1 MQHIKGQGDEVDAAI
16 DQGLLQQLPLGS
28 HQHRRR
34 AQDQKAQGRQH
45 HAAGRR
51 GVHDQ
56 GKDVVGPLA
65 VPLAHG
71 LGDQGAAASAEHE
84 AHASQD
90 QQHRDDEIH
99 RRKGGLACVIGHE
112 EAVHHAVNGGE
123 DYHGDGRQGK
133 ADQLAAGEM
142 IRKLDGCFAHDFSLI
157 SRAFWARAS

>member
-16 DQGLLQQLPLGS
+16 DQGLLQQLPLGP

-34 AQDQKAQGRQH
+34 AQNHKAQGRQH

-51 GVHDQ
+51 GVHDH

-71 LGDQGAAASAEHE
+71 LGDQGAAAGAEHE

-90 QQHRDDEIH
+90 QQQRDDEIH
-99 RRKGGLACVIGHE
+99 RRKGGLACVIGHK

-142 IRKLDGCFAHDFSLI
+142 IRKLDGCFAHDSSLI